1 MDKELQREQER
12 LDRVMEVL
20 AESIGE
26 LEEDTSRRR
35 NEVVEFRKHFWEDVT
50 VNLDNFD
57 DFLETVISLRQQAEV
72 LSLSQSSHRQAS
84 KRRAALLRMQENPYF
99 GRIDFAEEGEPGTE
113 RVYIGVSSLVDPSGE
128 KFLIYDWRAPI
139 SSVYYDYAPGPAEYV
154 TPGGTIRGEL
164 ERKWQYL
171 IRRGRI
177 ESMFDTSLT
186 IGDEVLQQVLG
197 QTANSQMRSIVA
209 TIQQEQNRIIRHD
222 RARLLIV
229 QGAAGSGKTSAALQR
244 IAYLLYKYRER
255 MTADQIV
262 LFSPNAMF
270 QTYVSGVLPE
280 LGEENMQQVTLQE
293 YLDHRLSGLFEVED
307 AYAQLEYVLTAKEAP
322 DYQARMAAIRLKASA
337 SFFEGIQAYRT
348 SLEQSGMRFQPL
360 QFRGDTLVS
369 AEEMAEQFYGGDE
382 TLRLSG
388 RIERLTAW
396 LNERVGEIE
405 KQERREPWVQDAIE
419 LLSNEQYE
427 RAYERIRNKYGL
439 TEDSDEEI
447 EGERL
452 SRELARMVVRKKLK
466 PVREQIRELRF
477 IDLAGVYKQLF
488 ETPIIRTGSWLE
500 AEVPGGR
507 EAWTD
512 ICRITIQNL
521 DEGKLFYEDATPFLL
536 LHELILGF
544 QANLSI
550 RHVLIDEAQDYS
562 PLQFE
567 FIKRLFPAAKLTVL
581 GDFHQAIFAHAAGT
595 ADFQGLT
602 RLYGPE
608 ATETIRLQRSYRSTR
623 PIVEFTR
630 SLIQGG
636 ENIEPFER
644 SGDLPTLTQVADPT
658 ELHRRIIRSVAELK
672 ARGAATIA
680 IVCRSAAESAAAY
693 AALGGERR
701 AELKLVTRDSIEYKQ
716 GVVVIPAYL
725 AKGIEF
731 DAVIIYD
738 ASAQSYGEESVR
750 RLFYTACTR
759 AMHHLQL
766 FSVGAASPFLEPAI
780 DQGLVLVHE
789 QGE

>member
-1 MDKELQREQER
+1 MDQELKREQER

-20 AESIGE
+20 AESVGE

-72 LSLSQSSHRQAS
+72 LSLSQSSHRQAA

-99 GRIDFAEEGEPGTE
+99 GRIDFAEEGEPGME
-113 RVYIGVSSLVDPSGE
+113 RVYIGVSSLMDPSGE
-128 KFLIYDWRAPI
+128 RFLIYDWRAPI
-139 SSVYYDYAPGPAEYV
+139 SSVYYDYAPGPAEYS
-154 TPGGTIRGEL
+154 TPSGTIHGEL
-164 ERKWQYL
+164 KRKWQYL
-171 IRRGRI
+171 IRRGQI

-186 IGDEVLQQVLG
+186 IGDEVLQEVLG

-255 MTADQIV
+255 MTADQII
-262 LFSPNAMF
+262 LFSPNVMF

-280 LGEENMQQVTLQE
+280 LGEENMQQVTFQE
-293 YLDHRLSGLFEVED
+293 YLDHRLSGLFEIED
-307 AYAQLEYVLTAKEAP
+307 AYAQLEYALTANDNP
-322 DYQARMAAIRLKASA
+322 DYPARMAAIRLKASVPFLEA
-337 SFFEGIQAYRT
+337 IQAYRS
-348 SLEQSGMRFQPL
+348 SLEQGGMRFLPL
-360 QFRGDTLVS
+360 QFRGGTLIT
-369 AEEMAEQFYGGDE
+369 AEEMAEQFYGGDDH
-382 TLRLSG
+382 LRLSG
-388 RIERLTAW
+388 RIDRLTTW
-396 LNERVGEIE
+396 LKERIGEIE
-405 KQERREPWVQDAIE
+405 KLERRKPWVQEAIE

-427 RAYERIRNKYGL
+427 RAYEQIRKKHGL
-439 TEDSDEEI
+439 NEDSDEEI

-452 SRELARMVVRKKLK
+452 ARELARMVVRRKLK

-477 IDLAGVYKQLF
+477 IDLAGIYKQLF
-488 ETPIIRTGSWLE
+488 ETPTLGTDSWLE
-500 AEVPGGR
+500 VEAPELR
-507 EAWTD
+507 EAWPE

-521 DEGKLFYEDATPFLL
+521 KDGKLYYEDATPFLL
-536 LHELILGF
+536 LNELILGF
-544 QANLSI
+544 QANVSI

-608 ATETIRLQRSYRSTR
+608 ATETILLRRSYRSTR

-630 SLIQGG
+630 SLIPGG

-644 SGDLPTLTQVADPT
+644 KGEKPNLTQVADLS
-658 ELHRRIIRSVAELK
+658 ELHRCLERRVAELK
-672 ARGAATIA
+672 ARGADTIA

-693 AALGGERR
+693 AALGGERIR
-701 AELKLVTRDSIEYKQ
+701 ELKLVTRDSIEYKQ

-738 ASAQSYGEESVR
+738 ASVRSYGEESLR

-766 FSVGAASPFLEPAI
+766 FSVGTASPFMEPAI
-780 DQGLVLVHE
+780 SKGLVLVE
-789 QGE
+789 E

>member
-1 MDKELQREQER
+1 MDKELKREQER

-20 AESIGE
+20 SESIGD

-99 GRIDFAEEGEPGTE
+99 GRIDFAEEGEPETE
-113 RVYIGVSSLVDPSGE
+113 RVYIGVSSLMDPSGE

-244 IAYLLYKYRER
+244 IAYLLYRYRER

-280 LGEENMQQVTLQE
+280 LGEENMQQVTFQE
-293 YLDHRLSGLFEVED
+293 YLDHRLGGLFEVED
-307 AYAQLEYVLTAKEAP
+307 AYAQLEYVLTANGAP
-322 DYQARMAAIRLKASA
+322 DYPARMAAIRFKASA
-337 SFFEGIQAYRT
+337 SFFEAIQAYRS
-348 SLEQSGMRFQPL
+348 SLEQGGMRFRPL
-360 QFRGDTLVS
+360 QFRGEAVVS
-369 AEEMAEQFYGGDE
+369 VEEMAEQFYGGDAS
-382 TLRLSG
+382 LRFSG
-388 RIERLTAW
+388 RIERLMTW
-396 LNERVGEIE
+396 LNERIAEIE
-405 KQERREPWVQDAIE
+405 KQERRKSWVQDAIE

-427 RAYERIRNKYGL
+427 RAYERIHKKHGL

-452 SRELARMVVRKKLK
+452 SRELARMIVRKKLK

-477 IDLAGVYKQLF
+477 IDLAGVYKQFF
-488 ETPIIRTGSWLE
+488 ELPIIRTGSGME
-500 AEVPGGR
+500 AEAPELQ
-507 EAWTD
+507 EAWPD
-512 ICRITIQNL
+512 ICRLTLQNL
-521 DEGKLFYEDATPFLL
+521 DKGKLLYEDATPFLL
-536 LHELILGF
+536 LQEFILGF
-544 QANLSI
+544 QTNVSI

-595 ADFQGLT
+595 ADFQGLI

-608 ATETIRLQRSYRSTR
+608 ATETIHLRRSYRSTR

-630 SLIQGG
+630 SLIPDG
-636 ENIEPFER
+636 ESIEPFER
-644 SGDLPTLTQVADPT
+644 DGERPTLIKLTDVDA
-658 ELHRRIIRSVAELK
+658 LHRRLEHSIADLR
-672 ARGAATIA
+672 ARGVNTIA
-680 IVCRSAAESAAAY
+680 IVCRSAAESAVAY
-693 AALGGERR
+693 AALSGERM

-731 DAVIIYD
+731 DAVLIYD

-759 AMHHLQL
+759 AMHHLHL
-766 FSVGAASPFLEPAI
+766 FSVGATSPFLEPAI
-780 DQGLVLVHE
+780 NQGLVLVK
-789 QGE
+789 

>member
-1 MDKELQREQER
+1 MDKELKREQER

-20 AESIGE
+20 AECIGG

-72 LSLSQSSHRQAS
+72 LSLSQSSHRQAA
-84 KRRAALLRMQENPYF
+84 KRRAALLRMRENPYF
-99 GRIDFAEEGEPGTE
+99 GRIDFTEEGESETE
-113 RVYIGVSSLVDPSGE
+113 RVYIGVSSLMDPNGE

-139 SSVYYDYAPGPAEYV
+139 SSVYYDFAPGPAEYV
-154 TPGGTIRGEL
+154 TPGGKIRGEL

-244 IAYLLYKYRER
+244 IAYLLYKYRDR

-262 LFSPNAMF
+262 LFSPNVMF
-270 QTYVSGVLPE
+270 QTYVAGVLPE
-280 LGEENMQQVTLQE
+280 LGEENMQQVTFQE
-293 YLDHRLSGLFEVED
+293 FLKHRLGSLFEVED
-307 AYAQLEYVLTAKEAP
+307 AYTQLEYALTAKGSP
-322 DYQARMAAIRLKASA
+322 DYPARMAAIRVKASA
-337 SFFEGIQAYRT
+337 SFFEAIQAYRL
-348 SLEQSGMRFQPL
+348 SLEQGGMRFQPL
-360 QFRGDTLVS
+360 LFRGDTWVS
-369 AEEMAEQFYGGDE
+369 AEEMAAQFYGGGE

-388 RIERLTAW
+388 RIERLKTW
-396 LNERVGEIE
+396 LNERIGEFE
-405 KQERREPWVQDAIE
+405 KLERRKPWVQDAIE

-452 SRELARMVVRKKLK
+452 ARELARMVVRKKLK
-466 PVREQIRELRF
+466 AVRERIRELRF
-477 IDLAGVYKQLF
+477 IDLTGVYKQFF
-488 ETPIIRTGSWLE
+488 EPPVHAGSWLE
-500 AEVPGGR
+500 TEAPEVR
-507 EAWTD
+507 EAWPD
-512 ICRITIQNL
+512 ICRVTIKNL
-521 DEGKLFYEDATPFLL
+521 EDGKLLYEDATPFLL

-544 QANLSI
+544 QANVTI

-581 GDFHQAIFAHAAGT
+581 GDFHQAIFAHAADT
-595 ADFQGLT
+595 ADFQGLN

-608 ATETIRLQRSYRSTR
+608 ATETILLRRSYRSTR
-623 PIVEFTR
+623 PIAEFTR
-630 SLIQGG
+630 SLIPGG
-636 ENIEPFER
+636 DQIEPFER
-644 SGDLPTLTQVADPT
+644 SGDMPTLTQVADFA
-658 ELHRRIIRSVAELK
+658 ELHRRIEREVAGLK

-693 AALGGERR
+693 TSLEQERVGEFR
-701 AELKLVTRDSIEYKQ
+701 LVTRDSIEYKQ

-738 ASAQSYGEESVR
+738 ASVRAYGVEGVR

-759 AMHHLQL
+759 AMHHLRL
-766 FSVGAASPFLEPAI
+766 FSVGPASPFMESAI
-780 DQGLVLVHE
+780 ANGLVVL
-789 QGE
+789 QK

>member
-1 MDKELQREQER
+1 MDKELKREQER
-12 LDRVMEVL
+12 LDHVMEIL

-99 GRIDFAEEGEPGTE
+99 GRIDFAEEGEPETE

-171 IRRGRI
+171 IRHGRI
-177 ESMFDTSLT
+177 DSMFDTSLT

-197 QTANSQMRSIVA
+197 HTANAQMRSIVA

-222 RARLLIV
+222 QGRLLIV

-280 LGEENMQQVTLQE
+280 LGEENMQQVTFQE
-293 YLDHRLSGLFEVED
+293 YLDHRLSGFFEVED
-307 AYAQLEYVLTAKEAP
+307 PYAQLEYVLTAQEDP
-322 DYQARMAAIRLKASA
+322 DYQTRMAAIRLKASA
-337 SFFEGIQAYRT
+337 SFFEAIQAYRS
-348 SLEQSGMRFQPL
+348 SLEQGGMRFRPI

-369 AEEMAEQFYGGDE
+369 AEEMAAQFYSGEDSP
-382 TLRLSG
+382 RMSG
-388 RIERLTAW
+388 RIERLTTW
-396 LNERVGEIE
+396 LNERIGEIE
-405 KQERREPWVQDAIE
+405 KQERRKPWVQDAIE

-427 RAYERIRNKYGL
+427 RACERIRQKYGL

-452 SRELARMVVRKKLK
+452 VRELARMVVRKKLK
-466 PVREQIRELRF
+466 PIREQIRELRF

-488 ETPIIRTGSWLE
+488 EAPVHIGSWMESE
-500 AEVPGGR
+500 APEVR
-507 EAWTD
+507 EAWGE
-512 ICRITIQNL
+512 ICRITVQNL
-521 DEGKLFYEDATPFLL
+521 DVGKLFYEDATPFLL

-544 QANLSI
+544 QANISI

-567 FIKRLFPAAKLTVL
+567 FLKRLFPAAKLTVL

-595 ADFQGLT
+595 ADFQGLQ

-608 ATETIRLQRSYRSTR
+608 QTETIQLRRSYRSTR

-630 SLIQGG
+630 SLIPGG
-636 ENIEPFER
+636 EQIEPFER
-644 SGDLPTLTQVADPT
+644 DGETPVLTQVADPA
-658 ELHRRIIRSVAELK
+658 ELHRRIEAKVAEFK
-672 ARGAATIA
+672 VQGAATIA
-680 IVCRSAAESAAAY
+680 IICRSAAESTAAY
-693 AALGGERR
+693 VALNGGPLG
-701 AELKLVTRDSIEYKQ
+701 ELKLVTRDSIEYKQ

-731 DAVIIYD
+731 DAVILYD
-738 ASAQSYGEESVR
+738 ASARSYGEEGVR

-766 FSVGAASPFLEPAI
+766 FSVGTASPFMGAAI
-780 DQGLVLVHE
+780 TQGLVKVE
-789 QGE
+789 E